1 MLRET
6 HKQILIQASVGHWPS
21 VLTQLC
27 AQAATS
33 LPNPGFYTMRKLGY
47 IIDPHLNSGIPL
59 SHHNL
64 SPLLL
69 SHPRAITAL
78 TTQLRSHLNPPSGHA
93 HARGETG
100 PQTGSPRLLALFSGM
115 PHNFTI
121 SLFVWQSVQIKH
133 PFFPSLLFSLLPS
146 LLSPLCIVVLS
157 KKFAQTYHPVAL
169 PFPFSMWAHIHF
181 LSSGYSGKHFTAS
194 VCLLLEA
201 QAKREDVSR
210 ETS

>member
-1 MLRET
+1 MKGKHFITTQNVNWGSESEVRGVQKIRYLWNTLDWPAYGTSSACDAFRIIPLRWSRDKMHELSVILIIWGMCCVWVMLRET

-33 LPNPGFYTMRKLGY
+33 LPTPGFYTMRKLGY

-78 TTQLRSHLNPPSGHA
+78 TTQQRSHLNPPSRHA

-100 PQTGSPRLLALFSGM
+100 PQTGSPRLRYFSLGCHITS
-115 PHNFTI
+115 PSL
-121 SLFVWQSVQIKH
+121 SLFDS
-133 PFFPSLLFSLLPS
+133 
-146 LLSPLCIVVLS
+146 LS
-157 KKFAQTYHPVAL
+157 K
-169 PFPFSMWAHIHF
+169 
-181 LSSGYSGKHFTAS
+181 
-194 VCLLLEA
+194 
-201 QAKREDVSR
+201 
-210 ETS
+210 